1 MLTYVTYADS
11 LLLVVLPRELAL
23 SATLAYTTMGLFYE
37 FVHYLAHTQVQ
48 VSALI
53 HPQYSPNTALIEP

>member
-1 MLTYVTYADS
+1 MVTYADS
-11 LLLVVLPRELAL
+11 LLHVLLPRELAL

-48 VSALI
+48 VSVSI
-53 HPQYSPNTALIEP
+53 HP